1 MMEKFFYD
9 SDDNKAEIKYLVLV
23 IYDIPDN
30 KRRTKFA
37 KFLETYGFR
46 VQKSAFECLLL
57 KRKYEKLIVEIPR
70 HIRVE
75 DNVRV
80 YKVRGTGEVTAWGSE
95 VKEHEDIIII

>member
-1 MMEKFFYD
+1 MIEQFFYD
-9 SDDNKAEIKYLVLV
+9 SNDHKAEVKYLVLV

-30 KRRTKFA
+30 RRRTKFA

-57 KRKYEKLIVEIPR
+57 KNKYEKLIAEIPR

-80 YKVRGTGEVTAWGSE
+80 YKVKGTSEVTAWGSE
-95 VKEHEDIIII
+95 VKEEEDVIII